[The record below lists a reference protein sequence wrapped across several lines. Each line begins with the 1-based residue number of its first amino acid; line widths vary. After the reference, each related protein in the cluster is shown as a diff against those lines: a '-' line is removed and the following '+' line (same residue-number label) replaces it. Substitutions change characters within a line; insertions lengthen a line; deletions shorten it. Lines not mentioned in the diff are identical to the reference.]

1 MATSIVSVKAVCGAS
16 ALTQVSAGRHSLT
29 IDEPV
34 AFGGQDTA
42 PSPILYLLAGVAG
55 CVNAAGR
62 LAAQDLGFELRGLEI
77 EVAGET
83 DAARFFGQE
92 SPNRAGFESLTIKI
106 AADTDAP
113 REQLDAWL
121 AQVQYRCPVLDNIQN
136 ATPVSYQLSISGIL

>member
-1 MATSIVSVKAVCGAS
+1 MALSTVSIKAVCGAS
-16 ALTQVSAGRHSLT
+16 ALTQVSGGKHSLT
-29 IDEPV
+29 IDEPL

-42 PSPILYLLAGVAG
+42 PSPIMFLLAGVAG

-83 DAARFFGQE
+83 DAARFFGRK
-92 SPNRAGFESLTIKI
+92 SPNRAGFESLTVKI

-113 REQLDAWL
+113 RELLDAWL
-121 AQVQYRCPVLDNIQN
+121 GQVQYRCPVLDNIQN